1 MHTYIY
7 IYRLRQRN
15 RGWLKGGQEG
25 GSSCQRQRRS
35 GMAPI
40 LVLILVVCN
49 RGGGNVVLSPTGSHR
64 HRAATVPTRT
74 YVRQCTES
82 SSLSHPCLPANQR
95 VDCQSRPPNAK
106 SSQKLS
112 HCNVSSSSSLL
123 GRDLKEGDEVEGG
136 REATN
141 VQVAYKTRAIRF
153 DSILQT
159 RSLFISRWL
168 IKPRAYSIDARSID
182 SYFFSPIAN
191 DTRCNCN
198 GVTEYEPYRS

>member
-1 MHTYIY
+1 M
-7 IYRLRQRN
+7 
-15 RGWLKGGQEG
+15 KGGQEG

-123 GRDLKEGDEVEGG
+123 GRISRRGTRSKVDERQPTCRLRIKRG
-136 REATN
+136 
-141 VQVAYKTRAIRF
+141 RF
-153 DSILQT
+153 DSI
-159 RSLFISRWL
+159 RFCRRVHCSF
-168 IKPRAYSIDARSID
+168 PD
-182 SYFFSPIAN
+182 
-191 DTRCNCN
+191 
-198 GVTEYEPYRS
+198 G